1 MRRDINSNGYIF
13 LYSTVL
19 VVVVAVL
26 LSAAAIWLQPYQ
38 QRNKDNEKR
47 VMILSAAGVNDDGKI
62 DFIDH
67 WYAYRFD
74 PRHRLPCACFRH
86 QRLGY
91 HLRRG
96 IYV

>member
-47 VMILSAAGVNDDGKI
+47 VMILSAAGVNDDSKI
-62 DFIDH
+62 DFIDGEMPV
-67 WYAYRFD
+67 YVVND
-74 PRHRLPCACFRH
+74 SITVLPMKGNG
-86 QRLGY
+86 L
-91 HLRRG
+91 
-96 IYV
+96 